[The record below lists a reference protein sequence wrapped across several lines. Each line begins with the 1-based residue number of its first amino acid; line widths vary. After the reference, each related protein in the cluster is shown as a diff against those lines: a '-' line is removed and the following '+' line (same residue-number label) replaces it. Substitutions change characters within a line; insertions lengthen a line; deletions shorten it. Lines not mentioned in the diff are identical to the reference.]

1 MSNVSNNPKV
11 LGTPKA
17 STKTAPPKTA
27 APAKGKG
34 VADIVYKTG
43 GATHYPHL
51 AYEGAHLSKWGHR
64 ALHTAEHAL
73 AHGPKLV
80 RPLGTV
86 VRGLPVVA
94 AALGPAIA
102 YYDLKT
108 LAKMSKDPQASKG
121 DKIGQA
127 LMATGSTTAAVLGVT
142 GLVVA
147 ATAGL
152 AVAGP
157 VLAASAVVG
166 LVGWGI
172 GKAVQSIW

>member
-1 MSNVSNNPKV
+1 MSNVSNHPKV
-11 LGTPKA
+11 LATSKT
-17 STKTAPPKTA
+17 STKTAPPK
-27 APAKGKG
+27 APAPKAKPTT
-34 VADIVYKTG
+34 DWVYKTG

-51 AYEGAHLSKWGHR
+51 AYEGAHLSKWGHK

-86 VRGLPVVA
+86 VRGLPIVA

-108 LAKMSKDPQASKG
+108 LVKMSKDPQASKG

-127 LMATGSTTAAVLGVT
+127 LMATGSTTAAVLGIA
-142 GLVVA
+142 GLAVA